1 MAVQTAV
8 ANKLNILIM
17 KKILYTLVAAVLCSF
32 QSFAQDAAINRFFSE
47 YENRDNVTLI
57 SLSGKA
63 FEIASQIDVQSD
75 ETEDFKRIAGQI
87 TGFRMLIDNNDTDA
101 KSTAK
106 RARREISSKFED
118 LITIREKDS
127 DVKIAINESNGLV
140 TEIIAIIG
148 SDTDFMLASISG
160 RIKLSDVTEVTK
172 RFSSMGKDVF
182 AKSLDPSKILVFP
195 SPALKGQEISV
206 VLPSEL
212 NGATVQIFDVS
223 GKIVADFIAN
233 DKMRKLN
240 TDTFG
245 TGVFILKA
253 TKGDLETTRKFLIN

>member
-1 MAVQTAV
+1 
-8 ANKLNILIM
+8 M
-17 KKILYTLVAAVLCSF
+17 KKMLLTLVIAALCTV

-63 FEIASQIDVQSD
+63 FEIANQIDMEGD
-75 ETEDFKRIAGQI
+75 EAEDFKRIAGQI
-87 TGFRMLIDNNDTDA
+87 TGFRMLIDNNDTVA

-118 LITIREKDS
+118 LITIREKDA
-127 DVKIAINESNGLV
+127 DIRIAINEANGLV
-140 TEIIAIIG
+140 SEVVAIIG

-160 RIKLSDVTEVTK
+160 QIQLSDVTEVTK
-172 RFSSMGKDVF
+172 RFSSMGKDVIS
-182 AKSLDPSKILVFP
+182 KSLDPSKILVFP
-195 SPALKGQEISV
+195 SPAAKGQEISV

-223 GKIVADFIAN
+223 GKKVADFIAN

-240 TDTFG
+240 TDNFG
-245 TGVFILKA
+245 TGFFILKA
-253 TKGDLETTRKFLIN
+253 IKGDTETTRKFLIN

>member
-1 MAVQTAV
+1 
-8 ANKLNILIM
+8 M
-17 KKILYTLVAAVLCSF
+17 KKILYTLVAVALCSF

-47 YENRDNVTLI
+47 YENRENVTLI

-63 FEIASQIDVQSD
+63 FEIANQIEMEGD
-75 ETEDFKRIAGQI
+75 EAADFKRIAGQI
-87 TGFRMLIDNNDTDA
+87 TGFRMLIDNYDGNA

-106 RARREISSKFED
+106 RARGEISSKFED

-127 DVKIAINESNGLV
+127 DIKIAINESNGVV

-148 SDTDFMLASISG
+148 SDTDFMLASITG
-160 RIKLSDVTEVTK
+160 QIKLSDVTEVTK
-172 RFSSMGKDVF
+172 RFSAMGKDVF

-195 SPALKGQEISV
+195 SPATKGQEISV

-212 NGATVQIFDVS
+212 TGASVQIYDVS
-223 GKIVADFIAN
+223 GKKVADFIAT

-240 TDTFG
+240 TDNFG

-253 TKGDLETTRKFLIN
+253 IKGDLETTRKFLIN